1 MQDDE
6 EARAARRRITDAA
19 RGAFLVPAFQGHWVG
34 VLLFAASMVGAA
46 MLWSCL
52 PTLLAILGGGTTG
65 AVNRQTAATFL
76 VLYLAMAAC
85 PMGGWVLWGLRHRW
99 AALAVVALFAVCV
112 VWLAPAATQ

>member
-1 MQDDE
+1 MLDGQDPQE
-6 EARAARRRITDAA
+6 ERRRIAEAA
-19 RGAFLVPAFQGHWVG
+19 RGAFFVPAYQGHWVG

-85 PMGGWVLWGLRHRW
+85 PLGGWVLWGLRHRW